1 MPSVER
7 EREREKIVK
16 CHHLTFIYC
25 ALCMPVFEQTIK
37 VDFARCRDENIKLVE
52 KHNLLVEDANDVRIR
67 LKQAK
72 VSFIPQTSR
81 TPLQDPLL

>member
-1 MPSVER
+1 
-7 EREREKIVK
+7 
-16 CHHLTFIYC
+16 
-25 ALCMPVFEQTIK
+25 MPVFEQTIK
-37 VDFARCRDENIKLVE
+37 VDFARCRDENINLVE

-81 TPLQDPLL
+81 MPLQHPFVYIIEACSNPVSRCDVN